1 LLGDTGE
8 LHPIL
13 ALFLINLASTILK
26 YVSVTGT
33 NAMSVFIDL
42 LNDVGDSVGLG
53 LLLVGLRYWRMK
65 QSMFYPFGAR
75 RALYVLGLL
84 SIMIFCGLLFG
95 VALFKAASVLSGYTG
110 LVVEMYSVVVFLIAF
125 AVNIAGL
132 VYIFIQSRGSN
143 RDPALSG
150 GMLDSISD
158 TAGSSLALFTLITRN
173 ILLDVVGSLVLT
185 VVILISGITI
195 GYRYFQVLIGR
206 APPREVLKKV
216 MNKVLEFPEVRD
228 VNVFNA
234 SMITEDEYMLILEVE
249 VDKDMEVEDAEKLS
263 ARIEEEVK
271 RVEPRFKYVVI
282 EFVGERAEPKTY
294 GEIIKQIDGVD
305 EE

>member
-1 LLGDTGE
+1 
-8 LHPIL
+8 
-13 ALFLINLASTILK
+13 
-26 YVSVTGT
+26 
-33 NAMSVFIDL
+33 
-42 LNDVGDSVGLG
+42 
-53 LLLVGLRYWRMK
+53 
-65 QSMFYPFGAR
+65 MFYPFGAR

-95 VALFKAASVLSGYTG
+95 VALFKAASILSGSTG

-185 VVILISGITI
+185 GVILISGITI

-305 EE
+305 EV

>member
-13 ALFLINLASTILK
+13 VLFLINLASAILK
-26 YVSVTGT
+26 YISVTGT
-33 NAMSVFIDL
+33 NAMSAFLDL
-42 LNDVGDSVGLG
+42 LNDIGDSVGLG

-84 SIMIFCGLLFG
+84 SIMIFSGLLFG
-95 VALFKAASVLSGYTG
+95 VALFKAASILSGSTG
-110 LVVEMYSVVVFLIAF
+110 LVVEIYSVVVFLIAF
-125 AVNIAGL
+125 AINIAGL
-132 VYIFIQSRGSN
+132 IYIYIHSRGSN

-185 VVILISGITI
+185 GVILISGITI

-206 APPREVLKKV
+206 APPREILKKV
-216 MNKVLEFPEVRD
+216 MNKVLEFQEVRD

-271 RVEPRFKYVVI
+271 RVEPRFKHVVI
-282 EFVGERAEPKTY
+282 EFVSERAGPKTY

>member
-1 LLGDTGE
+1 MS
-8 LHPIL
+8 
-13 ALFLINLASTILK
+13 AFL
-26 YVSVTGT
+26 
-33 NAMSVFIDL
+33 DL

-53 LLLVGLRYWRMK
+53 LLLVGLRYWRMR

-84 SIMIFCGLLFG
+84 SIMIFSGLLFG
-95 VALFKAASVLSGYTG
+95 VALFKAASILSGSTG
-110 LVVEMYSVVVFLIAF
+110 LVVEIYSVVVFLIAF
-125 AVNIAGL
+125 AINIAGL
-132 VYIFIQSRGSN
+132 IYIYIHSRGSN

-185 VVILISGITI
+185 GVILISGITI

-206 APPREVLKKV
+206 APPRDILKKV
-216 MNKVLEFPEVRD
+216 MNKVLEFQEVRD

-271 RVEPRFKYVVI
+271 RVEPRFKHVVI
-282 EFVGERAEPKTY
+282 EFVSERAGPKTY